1 MTKRLS
7 PPFLWDSDTEQLLF
21 TRSYAVRFAHCDPA
35 GIVFF
40 PQYFV
45 LLNGFIED
53 WFNQGLGIAYAE
65 LIVGRRV
72 GLPTVSLQCD
82 FVAPSRMGE
91 NIEFGLR
98 VERVGGSSIALHI
111 GVRGANGPRLQL
123 RQVLVTTDM
132 DRGCAIA
139 LHDDLQAALKHWVVQ
154 TGIAAL

>member
-1 MTKRLS
+1 MRETA
-7 PPFLWDSDTEQLLF
+7 PFSWAENTAHPLF
-21 TRSYAVRFAHCDPA
+21 TRSYPVRFAHCDPA

-53 WFNQGLGIAYAE
+53 WFNEGLGIDYTG
-65 LIVGRRV
+65 LILRRRI

-91 NIEFGLR
+91 SVDFGLR
-98 VERVGGSSIALHI
+98 LARLGGSSIAVQV
-111 GVRGANGPRLQL
+111 GVRGTDGARLQL
-123 RQVLVTTDM
+123 RQVLVSTDM

-139 LHDDLQAALKHWVVQ
+139 LPADLLAALAPWKQHDAPV
-154 TGIAAL
+154 